1 MAQDDPK
8 LNFTGLNSD
17 LAARWQ
23 AGVPNADGHPPG
35 RHVTAAGTGPRRD
48 CLGEIAGGAPYLIL
62 AHRPFPKPQPY
73 AEVGPIF
80 LCAAP
85 CARYDG
91 PAVPPLFL
99 TWRAIM
105 IRGYG
110 ADNRIVYGSGQV
122 IPPRSIRATSKYQL
136 GQPAIAYLHLRSDY
150 KILCV
155 PDRPGLGLRLTGGLK
170 AIAPENML
178 VLPVCSREVRTGH
191 GNSMRLRQLLG

>member
-23 AGVPNADGHPPG
+23 AGVPDANGHPPE
-35 RHVTAAGTGPRRD
+35 RHVTAAGTGPCRH
-48 CLGEIAGGAPYLIL
+48 CLGEIAGGETYLIL

-122 IPPRSIRATSKYQL
+122 IPPRSILATAKYLL
-136 GQPAIAYLHLRSDY
+136 GQPAIAYLHLRSAYNNCYMCRID
-150 KILCV
+150 
-155 PDRPGLGLRLTGGLK
+155 P
-170 AIAPENML
+170 A
-178 VLPVCSREVRTGH
+178 
-191 GNSMRLRQLLG
+191 

>member
-8 LNFTGLNSD
+8 LNFTSLNSD

-23 AGVPNADGHPPG
+23 AGVPDANGHPPE
-35 RHVTAAGTGPRRD
+35 RHVTAAGTGPCRH
-48 CLGEIAGGAPYLIL
+48 CLGEIAGGETYLIL

-122 IPPRSIRATSKYQL
+122 IPPRSIRATATCQL
-136 GQPAIAYLHLRSDY
+136 GQPAIAYLHLRSAYNNCYMCRID
-150 KILCV
+150 
-155 PDRPGLGLRLTGGLK
+155 P
-170 AIAPENML
+170 A
-178 VLPVCSREVRTGH
+178 
-191 GNSMRLRQLLG
+191 